1 MALIVVLVLLT
12 IAIATMMTFGDGGT
26 TLRFRLRFRRA
37 RRRLKPLPAAPG
49 SALTA
54 TSPALITALTFGPAD
69 AECVLVRQL
78 LTGTLSQRDYQQQMA
93 GLAAA
98 DSARGARP

>member
-12 IAIATMMTFGDGGT
+12 ITIATMMTFGDGGT

-37 RRRLKPLPAAPG
+37 RRRLKPLPAPG
-49 SALTA
+49 SALTV
-54 TSPALITALTFGPAD
+54 TSPALITALTFGAGD